1 MARGVVYHQTRSS
14 SQAKATKTTPTGVVQ
29 GTGLYSFS
37 CPSWPT
43 TKSTVLGYQS
53 VYQAQCTMWKQMG
66 WVLEM
71 SQGTDEV
78 MEEGTADLHHPRR
91 PLPPVSEG

>member
-1 MARGVVYHQTRSS
+1 
-14 SQAKATKTTPTGVVQ
+14 
-29 GTGLYSFS
+29 
-37 CPSWPT
+37 
-43 TKSTVLGYQS
+43 
-53 VYQAQCTMWKQMG
+53 MWKQMG